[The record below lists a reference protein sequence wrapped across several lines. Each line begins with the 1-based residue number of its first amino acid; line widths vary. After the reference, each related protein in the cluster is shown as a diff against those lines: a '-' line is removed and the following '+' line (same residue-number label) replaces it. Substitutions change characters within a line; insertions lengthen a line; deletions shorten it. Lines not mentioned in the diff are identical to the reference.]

1 MMNSKRGF
9 KRIIF
14 TLAAVAALSGT
25 VIGVSIVINEYE
37 SAKGFLQWKREI
49 LARNYG
55 DITDKVAFENTGEFD
70 VQVGPDSSEATSRIE
85 AMESGFTE
93 GTPRIE
99 ASFISGSGN
108 SFISVGGKLFRE
120 GDIINGFRFLKVY
133 PDKVEFEKNGKIVV
147 GTINTQT
154 STRPKS
160 NDLLQQPVSSKQARY
175 KDTYYKQYRQPTYS
189 KPSIAENDSYYGQ
202 ISENTGRPKT
212 VHVRGYYRKDGTY
225 VRSHYRSPP
234 RR

>member
-1 MMNSKRGF
+1 M
-9 KRIIF
+9 
-14 TLAAVAALSGT
+14 
-25 VIGVSIVINEYE
+25 
-37 SAKGFLQWKREI
+37 SAKGKELAKWLAVAI
-49 LARNYG
+49 LAVVF
-55 DITDKVAFENTGEFD
+55 ISIIA

-85 AMESGFTE
+85 AIDSDSSEPISRIDTMDSGFIE
-93 GTPRIE
+93 VTPRIE
-99 ASFISGSGN
+99 AIVISGSGE
-108 SFISVGGKLFRE
+108 SFMSVGGKLLRE
-120 GDIINGFRFLKVY
+120 GDIINRFRILKIY
-133 PDKVEFEKNGKIVV
+133 PDRVEFEKNGKIVV

-160 NDLLQQPVSSKQARY
+160 NDLLQQQVSSEQARY

-189 KPSIAENDSYYGQ
+189 KPPIAENDSYYGQ

-212 VHVRGYYRKDGTY
+212 VHVKGYYRKDGTY